1 MALRKKQRVLSIQI
15 SKIST
20 PLSLDSNSSD
30 YYEEIPISG
39 IIKIPFVRTHLNCS
53 KCVFFKDK
61 CAVWNPKIEVAGLI
75 GKNGYLK
82 CECRNDYFTEYR
94 FNYMVTSEIAFK
106 YLSYTVLK
114 VLGLYE
120 EPKLKNS
127 RSNKTNHIFNQLKAQ
142 YSYSKYSKPKNYN
155 FRKH

>member
-1 MALRKKQRVLSIQI
+1 MEINEEFIKRAEELQKLDVFKLMTIEATNLKDCYVL
-15 SKIST
+15 T
-20 PLSLDSNSSD
+20 PRRFGDD
-30 YYEEIPISG
+30 RG
-39 IIKIPFVRTHLNCS
+39 
-53 KCVFFKDK
+53 FFEQVDM
-61 CAVWNPKIEVAGLI
+61 P
-75 GKNGYLK
+75 
-82 CECRNDYFTEYR
+82 
-94 FNYMVTSEIAFK
+94 
-106 YLSYTVLK
+106 VLK